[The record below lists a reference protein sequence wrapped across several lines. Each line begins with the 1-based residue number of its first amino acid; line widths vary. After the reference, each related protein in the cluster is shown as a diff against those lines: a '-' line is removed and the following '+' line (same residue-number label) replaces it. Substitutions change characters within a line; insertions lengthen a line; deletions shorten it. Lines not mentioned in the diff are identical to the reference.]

1 MSRAGS
7 VRDMIAAAAQGEAHH
22 SGMLTKKGAKR
33 LFVLRGTK
41 LEWFAPD
48 AMSNPDAQ
56 AKGQLDLS
64 TCRVT
69 SGGNERVFVVT
80 TGDGTAEF
88 ELKAETANEVRA
100 WMHVIGQVTS
110 NAAANRAG
118 GAPSRKGVLVHKSG
132 GNKSRFFV
140 LMRGHLMWMESP
152 SLPEVIG
159 TMPIG
164 GASVRGD
171 DGSAQFSVAPATDV
185 PLELAA
191 RDAAEARE
199 WCAVLRDAIKHAEQ
213 AASAKPSNDQYQS
226 MSGPLKKK
234 FQRRFCTLRND
245 VLLWAEDANS
255 APKGHLTLDGAGVY
269 LADEIAGGV
278 VRPNAKGGS
287 RWAFGGSKAR
297 VGDVA
302 LSFVVTTAFGRA
314 YTFEAASQAESNEWV
329 RLLQANAALASAH
342 ANAVSA
348 DERAAAMPVAGSGAP
363 HMAGWMTKKS
373 KRRWFVLRDGV
384 LYWFESDT
392 HSAGSMRNVKNSAD
406 MRGASLRAQGNND
419 LVLYTASG
427 LQYTLTAS
435 DARMRDDWLVA
446 LEAAVRQ
453 TKEARI
459 RDVRTGS
466 NAPLV
471 AEKAGWT
478 VKKGKRRW
486 LQLRGGSLLWY
497 DENPN
502 TAKSNAKL
510 HGSLPLAGC
519 TSGPVDGNA
528 SAFMVETAMLHRYDF
543 IVASADE
550 AKEWLAV
557 LKLAIASRSREN
569 ELALSNARKHATTI
583 ATLFGLAGERTGEP
597 SSGLFDT
604 RFDALDLLLAGDDS
618 EELVRATLLVACAH
632 GRHVEL
638 LNDLVAREL
647 DKSISVGTLFRTNSV
662 TTKFV
667 REFLIL
673 SSSDFLRN
681 VMQGPIK
688 AIVDDPSGY
697 ECDPAKV
704 PAGSKMGE
712 RLKRVALAADSIVN
726 SVDAHLE
733 ELPRD
738 VRQFFNRVFHD
749 VQHCFPGN
757 FRPVAAGFLF
767 LRFLCPA
774 ILAPQIFHLVPEA
787 PQGDAQRALV
797 LVAKVMQ
804 NLANGVEFGK
814 KEAFLEPLNKWLR
827 AKLPQ
832 VEILYERLTVVQGTP
847 FDAKREAGDPATHV
861 AVIIRRGMSRI
872 VQLTK
877 AAEDAQSMDALDRKS
892 VV

>member
-1 MSRAGS
+1 
-7 VRDMIAAAAQGEAHH
+7 
-22 SGMLTKKGAKR
+22 
-33 LFVLRGTK
+33 
-41 LEWFAPD
+41 
-48 AMSNPDAQ
+48 
-56 AKGQLDLS
+56 
-64 TCRVT
+64 
-69 SGGNERVFVVT
+69 
-80 TGDGTAEF
+80 
-88 ELKAETANEVRA
+88 
-100 WMHVIGQVTS
+100 
-110 NAAANRAG
+110 
-118 GAPSRKGVLVHKSG
+118 
-132 GNKSRFFV
+132 
-140 LMRGHLMWMESP
+140 
-152 SLPEVIG
+152 
-159 TMPIG
+159 
-164 GASVRGD
+164 
-171 DGSAQFSVAPATDV
+171 
-185 PLELAA
+185 
-191 RDAAEARE
+191 
-199 WCAVLRDAIKHAEQ
+199 
-213 AASAKPSNDQYQS
+213 
-226 MSGPLKKK
+226 MSGWLKKK

-245 VLLWAEDANS
+245 VLLWAEDASS

-314 YTFEAASQAESNEWV
+314 YTFEAATQAESNEWV
-329 RLLQANAALASAH
+329 RLLQTNAALSSAH
-342 ANAVSA
+342 ANAESA
-348 DERAAAMPVAGSGAP
+348 GQRAAATGAGAAGAP

-435 DARMRDDWLVA
+435 DAGMRDDWLTA

-453 TKEARI
+453 TKEANTARM
-459 RDVRTGS
+459 REVRGGT
-466 NAPLV
+466 NAPQV

-519 TSGPVDGNA
+519 TSGAVDGNA
-528 SAFMVETAMLHRYDF
+528 AAFMVETAMQHRYDF

-550 AKEWLAV
+550 AKEWLGV
-557 LKLAIASRSREN
+557 LKQAIASRSREN
-569 ELALSNARKHATTI
+569 ELALANARKHATTI
-583 ATLFGLAGERTGEP
+583 ATLFGLAGERGADATP
-597 SSGLFDT
+597 NAGLVDT

-618 EELVRATLLVACAH
+618 EELVRATLLLACAH

-667 REFLIL
+667 REFLIM
-673 SSSDFLRN
+673 SSSDFLRS

-697 ECDPAKV
+697 ECDPAKL
-704 PAGSKMGE
+704 PAGTKVGE
-712 RLKRVALAADSIVN
+712 RLKRVAVAADSIVN

-738 VRQFFNRVFHD
+738 ARQFFNRVFHD
-749 VQHCFPGN
+749 VNHCFAGH
-757 FRPVAAGFLF
+757 FRTVAAGFLF

-774 ILAPQIFHLVPEA
+774 ILAPQLFHLVPEA

-832 VEILYERLTVVQGTP
+832 VEILYERLTVVQGSP
-847 FDAKREAGDPATHV
+847 FDAKREAGEPAPHV

-877 AAEDAQSMDALDRKS
+877 AAEDAQSMDALGALIRLKELCE
-892 VV
+892 